1 MSPPM
6 RSEEREP
13 TRDELLAMA
22 YADGEL
28 DPSARAEFE
37 RRLASEPTLVREV
50 RDVRALAV
58 LARQVAPSEPQ
69 DAEWQR
75 LERDLLQRLLQRG
88 GFTLFS
94 LGALSALALVLLRA
108 FGDESWDGLLVP
120 SCASCWIAGG
130 VVLLV
135 AALRWRSRTLPHDPY
150 TDVLR

>member
-1 MSPPM
+1 M

-28 DPSARAEFE
+28 DPSARADFE
-37 RRLASEPTLVREV
+37 RRLASEPALVREV

-58 LARQVAPSEPQ
+58 LARQVGPSEPQ
-69 DAEWQR
+69 DAEWER
-75 LERDLLQRLLQRG
+75 LERDLLQRLLNRG

-94 LGALSALALVLLRA
+94 LAALTTLALVLLRA
-108 FGDESWDGLLVP
+108 FGDESWDPVLVP
-120 SCASCWIAGG
+120 SCACCWIAGG
-130 VVLLV
+130 VVLLA
-135 AALRWRSRTLPHDPY
+135 AALRWRRRTLPHDPY

>member
-1 MSPPM
+1 M
-6 RSEEREP
+6 RSDEREP

-37 RRLASEPTLVREV
+37 RRLASEPALSREV

-58 LARQVAPSEPQ
+58 LARQVAPPEPQ
-69 DAEWQR
+69 DAEWER
-75 LERDLLQRLLQRG
+75 LERDLLQRLLHRG

-94 LGALSALALVLLRA
+94 LGALATLALVLLRS
-108 FGDESWDGLLVP
+108 FGDASWDGVLVP
-120 SCASCWIAGG
+120 SCVCCWIAGG
-130 VVLLV
+130 AALLV
-135 AALRWRSRTLPHDPY
+135 AALRWRRRTLQHDPY